1 MRPMDEM
8 RYVQYL
14 ETPPGLLMLTSTD
27 SVLIGVKW
35 VEDKIKEETESRPIL
50 EQTKSQLNE
59 YFEGHRKTFNLSL
72 EARGTAFQK
81 RVWRVIRQIPYGQ
94 LRSYQDIAN
103 AIDSPSAP
111 RAVGRAN
118 NKNPLAVIIPCHRV
132 IGTNGLLTGYVGGLD
147 IKKDLIDLEKMRIIE
162 ENNFL

>member
-1 MRPMDEM
+1 MDEK

-14 ETPPGLLMLTSTD
+14 ETPPGLLMLTSTE

-35 VEDKIKEETESRPIL
+35 VEEKNKEETETRPIL
-50 EQTKSQLNE
+50 EQAKSQLTE
-59 YFEGHRKTFNLSL
+59 YFQGHRKSFNLSL

-94 LRSYQDIAN
+94 LRTYQDIAD

-118 NKNPLAVIIPCHRV
+118 NKNPLAIIIPCHRV
-132 IGTNGLLTGYVGGLD
+132 IGTNGLLTGYVGGLE
-147 IKKDLIDLEKMRIIE
+147 IKKELIDLEKMRIIE

>member
-1 MRPMDEM
+1 MDEM

-14 ETPPGLLMLTSTD
+14 ETPAGLLMLTSTD

-35 VEDKIKEETESRPIL
+35 VEDKIKKETESRPIL

>member
-1 MRPMDEM
+1 MDEQ
-8 RYVQYL
+8 RFIQYL
-14 ETPPGLLMLTSTD
+14 ETPSGLLMLTSTN

-35 VEDKIKEETESRPIL
+35 VEEKAKEETESRPIL
-50 EQTKSQLNE
+50 EQAKLQLSE
-59 YFEGHRKTFNLSL
+59 YFQGLRKDFNLSL
-72 EARGTAFQK
+72 DARGTAFQK

-94 LRSYQDIAN
+94 LRSYQDIAD

-118 NKNPLAVIIPCHRV
+118 NKNPLAIIIPCHRV

-147 IKKDLIDLEKMRIIE
+147 IKKDLIDLEKIRIIE